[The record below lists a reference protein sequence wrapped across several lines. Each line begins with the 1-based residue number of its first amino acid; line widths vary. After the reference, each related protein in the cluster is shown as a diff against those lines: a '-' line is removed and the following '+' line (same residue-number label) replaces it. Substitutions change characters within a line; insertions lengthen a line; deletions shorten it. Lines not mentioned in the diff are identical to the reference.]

1 MKILFVAGE
10 VYPLAK
16 TGGLADVVGALPK
29 AFRSLGDEV
38 RVMLPGYPE
47 AMARVAETG
56 RPLPLADAMGY
67 GAARIVPARM
77 PDSNLDVFLVDC
89 PEAFARPGGP
99 YQDADGRDWPDNARR
114 FALLSRAAALLG
126 VGGGLAGWQPDIVH
140 AHDWQTGL
148 VPVYMRQW
156 GGSTAGSVFTIH
168 NLHYQGVF
176 PPAVLGEIGVDP
188 ALFTIDALEYWG
200 NVSLLKAGLVFSDY
214 LTTVSPTYAREIQ
227 TEGFGYGLD
236 GVVRWRAQTLRGILN
251 GIDPEIW
258 SPEVDAAIAQP
269 YSVSDV
275 SGKARCKAALQAAA
289 GLAPDAQAPL
299 LGLLGRLVWQKG
311 VDIVLD
317 ALPEIVE
324 MGFQVV
330 IQGAGE
336 PALEARCREAAAIF
350 AGKVAAHIGY
360 DETFAHVIEAGADVL
375 AVPSRFEPCGLT
387 QMYALRYGTLPV
399 VRRTGGLA
407 DSVADVGETPDG
419 TGFVFDGEAPA
430 DFLAALIRAR
440 ELYDRPAAWAEVRA
454 RGMTKD
460 FSWRAAAVRY
470 REVYEAVLRARRG

>member
-29 AFRSLGDEV
+29 AFRALGDEV

-47 AMARVAETG
+47 ALAKAVEAGPSMPLSETFG
-56 RPLPLADAMGY
+56 FGPG
-67 GAARIVPARM
+67 RIVPARM
-77 PDSNLDVFLVDC
+77 PDSSLEVLLVDC
-89 PEAFARPGGP
+89 PEAYARPGGP
-99 YQDADGRDWPDNARR
+99 YLGPDGRDWPDNARR
-114 FALLSRAAALLG
+114 FALLSRAAALVG
-126 VGGGLAGWQPDIVH
+126 IGGGLAGWQPDIVH

-148 VPVYMRQW
+148 VPVYLKQW
-156 GGSTAGSVFTIH
+156 RGGPGCVFTIH

-176 PPAVLGEIGVDP
+176 PPSILPDIGVDP
-188 ALFTIDALEYWG
+188 ALFHIDALEYWG
-200 NVSLLKAGLVFSDY
+200 NVSLLKAGLVFSDF

-227 TEGFGYGLD
+227 TQGFGYGLD
-236 GVVRWRAQTLRGILN
+236 GVVRWRAGTLRGILN
-251 GIDPEIW
+251 GIDHDIW
-258 SPEVDAAIAQP
+258 SPENDPAIAQP
-269 YSVSDV
+269 YSASDV
-275 SGKARCKAALQAAA
+275 TGKAACKAALQAEA
-289 GLAPDAQAPL
+289 GLLPDREAPV

-311 VDIVLD
+311 VDIVLG
-317 ALPEIVE
+317 ALPEIVD

-330 IQGAGE
+330 LQGAGDPE
-336 PALEARCREAAAIF
+336 IEARCREAEQIF
-350 AGKVAAHIGY
+350 PGRVAAHIGY
-360 DETFAHVIEAGADVL
+360 DEAFAHVIEAGADVF

-387 QMYALRYGTLPV
+387 QMYALRYGTIPV

-407 DSVADVGETPDG
+407 DSVADVDERADG
-419 TGFVFDGEAPA
+419 TGFVFDGETPA

-440 ELYDRPAAWAEVRA
+440 ELYDRPAAWAEVRE

-470 REVYEAVLRARRG
+470 REVYESVQRARGV

>member
-1 MKILFVAGE
+1 MKILYVAGE

-47 AMARVAETG
+47 AMAKAVHAGEPI
-56 RPLPLADAMGY
+56 PLPDAMGY
-67 GAARIVPARM
+67 GSARLIPAHM
-77 PDSNLDVFLVDC
+77 PDSNLDVLLLDC

-99 YQDADGRDWPDNARR
+99 YLDADGRDWPDNPRR
-114 FALLSRAAALLG
+114 FALLSRAAALIG
-126 VGGGLAGWQPDIVH
+126 IGGGLMGWQPDIVH

-156 GGSTAGSVFTIH
+156 RDGGAGCVFTIH

-176 PPAVLGEIGVDP
+176 PPSILGELGIDP
-188 ALFTIDALEYWG
+188 AFYHIDALEFWG
-200 NVSLLKAGLVFSDY
+200 NVSLLKGGLVFSDF

-236 GVVRWRAQTLRGILN
+236 GVVRWRARNLRGILN
-251 GIDPEIW
+251 GIDHDIW
-258 SPEVDAAIAQP
+258 NPAIDPAIAQT
-269 YSVSDV
+269 YSADDV
-275 SGKARCKAALQAAA
+275 SGKAACKAALQAAA
-289 GLAPDAQAPL
+289 GLLPDAGAPI
-299 LGLLGRLVWQKG
+299 LGLVGRLVWQKG
-311 VDIVLD
+311 MDIVLD

-336 PALEARCREAAAIF
+336 PELEAKCREAAQIF
-350 AGKVAAHIGY
+350 AGRVAAHIGY
-360 DETFAHVIEAGADVL
+360 DENFAHVIEAGSDVF

-387 QMYALRYGTLPV
+387 QMYALGYGTLPV

-407 DSVADVGETPDG
+407 DSVADVDEHPEG
-419 TGFVFDGEAPA
+419 TGFVFDGETPA

-454 RGMTKD
+454 RGMRVD

-470 REVYEAVLRARRG
+470 REVYEAVLRARG